1 MNTNLYLLHGQQAG
15 GAATSKLQRFS
26 VEQGQKILRSIK
38 DFNVPN
44 TQEEFDRF
52 HRENR
57 EIIIAEALNLELAFT
72 HGIAAKLINIF
83 YKSIYVCDASTHEG
97 LKSIIHPP
105 IDSLLLK
112 SLSDNNVGEIGERF
126 KISHNQRWSKFTSSQ
141 YENVIANI
149 KIIMDGKPLW
159 MVEQYW
165 IGFQ

>member
-83 YKSIYVCDASTHEG
+83 
-97 LKSIIHPP
+97 
-105 IDSLLLK
+105 
-112 SLSDNNVGEIGERF
+112 
-126 KISHNQRWSKFTSSQ
+126 
-141 YENVIANI
+141 
-149 KIIMDGKPLW
+149 
-159 MVEQYW
+159 
-165 IGFQ
+165 